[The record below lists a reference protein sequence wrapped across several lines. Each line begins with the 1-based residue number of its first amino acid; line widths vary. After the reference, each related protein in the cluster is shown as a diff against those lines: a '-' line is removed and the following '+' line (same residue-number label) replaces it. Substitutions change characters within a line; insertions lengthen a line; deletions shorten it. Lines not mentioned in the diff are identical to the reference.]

1 MERAS
6 ESRSRAGFL
15 DRRGELAVVVGL
27 CALSIA
33 LMSFTDSIQAQI
45 ARHVED
51 FLLSPFRAVD
61 RSYRHVRSVF
71 ASNQE
76 LKLDLAKAELELVR
90 TAELRLENARL
101 RAMLGFQARETLELI
116 GCEILAEGAG
126 RLGGTTV
133 LLNRGYNQGIRVGM
147 PLSGREGLAGKVV
160 EVRPERSH
168 AYLLNHPD
176 CAVAARVERSR
187 VAGIVEWSP
196 GALGVLKL
204 RHVSYLADVKVGDR
218 IVSSGLGGVFPEGIA
233 VGTVSAVKPDET
245 GLVLDIS
252 LKPAVDFSAIE
263 EVFALREV
271 ATPIPSAAGAVPPPG
286 ALSGAGRSPAALE
299 SAARSPAPRPAPPPP
314 SAGRAAPRPAPDG
327 LMGVR

>member
-15 DRRGELAVVVGL
+15 DRRGELAVVLSL
-27 CALSIA
+27 CVLSIL
-33 LMSFTDSIQAQI
+33 LMTFTDSTQAQI

-51 FLLSPFRAVD
+51 FFLSPFRAVD
-61 RSYRHVRSVF
+61 RGFRHVRTVV

-76 LKLDLAKAELELVR
+76 LRLELAKAELELVR
-90 TAELRLENARL
+90 ASELQLENARL
-101 RAMLGFQARETLELI
+101 RAMLGFEARETLELI

-133 LLNRGYNQGIRVGM
+133 LLNRGYNQGIRTGM
-147 PLSGREGLAGKVV
+147 PLAGREGLAGKVV

-196 GALGVLKL
+196 GALGILKL
-204 RHVSYLADVKVGDR
+204 RQVSYLADVKVGDR
-218 IVSSGLGGVFPEGIA
+218 VVSSGLGGLFPEGVA
-233 VGTVSAVKPDET
+233 VGTVAAVKPDEA

-252 LKPAVDFSAIE
+252 LKPAVDFGALE

-271 ATPIPSAAGAVPPPG
+271 ATPAPG
-286 ALSGAGRSPAALE
+286 AAA
-299 SAARSPAPRPAPPPP
+299 PTTPPRPAPPRQIPP
-314 SAGRAAPRPAPDG
+314 AAGPRPEPGG
-327 LMGVR
+327 LVGAR